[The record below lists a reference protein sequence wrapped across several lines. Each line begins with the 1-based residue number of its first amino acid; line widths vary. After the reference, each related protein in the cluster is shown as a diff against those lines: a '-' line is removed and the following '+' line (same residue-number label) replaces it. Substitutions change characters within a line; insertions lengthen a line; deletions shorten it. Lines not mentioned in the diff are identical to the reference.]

1 MTNPPLQNWLQ
12 QLMSSDPLRA
22 KSLVTTV
29 FGDAIAPHG
38 GAVWL
43 GSLIELLAPFGIS
56 DRLVR
61 TSVFRLAE
69 EDWLQASR
77 EGRRSSYTI
86 TAPALRRFERAF
98 RRIYAPLHRS
108 WDGNWTL
115 AFAAGGN
122 LNAAER
128 GALRK
133 ELVWEG
139 FCLIAPGVFG
149 HPSGD
154 PEALEDILQRLN
166 VQGKLFV
173 CSASELANVSAR
185 PLRELVEHGWELDG
199 VVQGYQRFIAQFAPL
214 RDLLDLLDA
223 QQTAAASA
231 QLEPALAFMLRTL
244 LIHAFRRVQLHD
256 PQLPLA
262 LLPAAWPGT
271 SAYELCRDLYQRT
284 HAAAEQYLV
293 ATLQREDQHAAEAA
307 PFFYQ
312 RFGGLHRSAD
322 RSADR
327 SSA

>member
-29 FGDAIAPHG
+29 FGDSIAPHG

-69 EDWLQASR
+69 EDWLQANR

-98 RRIYAPLHRS
+98 RRIYAPLNLD

-115 AFAAGGN
+115 AFGVGGN

-133 ELVWEG
+133 ELLWEG
-139 FCLIAPGVFG
+139 FCMIAPGVFG

-154 PEALEDILQRLN
+154 LEALEDILQRLK

-173 CSASELANVSAR
+173 CNASELSNVSAR
-185 PLRELVEHGWELDG
+185 PLRELVEQGWDLDN

-214 RDLLDLLDA
+214 RGLLDRLGA
-223 QQTAAASA
+223 QQTSTAST
-231 QLEPALAFMLRTL
+231 LDPELAFKLRTL

-256 PQLPLA
+256 PQLPLT
-262 LLPAAWPGT
+262 LLPASWPGT

-284 HAAAEQYLV
+284 YAAAELYLV
-293 ATLQREDQHAAEAA
+293 ATLQREG
-307 PFFYQ
+307 P
-312 RFGGLHRSAD
+312 D
-322 RSADR
+322 RLGALLASFRRIDER
-327 SSA
+327 TPS